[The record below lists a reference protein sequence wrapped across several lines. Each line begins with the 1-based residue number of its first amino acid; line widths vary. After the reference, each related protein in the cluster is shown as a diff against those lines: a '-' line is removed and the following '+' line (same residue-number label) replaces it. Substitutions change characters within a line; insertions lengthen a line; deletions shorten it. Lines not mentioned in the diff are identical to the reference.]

1 MVNLLTSRMKPTG
14 AHRPAPDRIGLDLI
28 AIDGPAGVGKST
40 VAKQLAERLHYYFL
54 SSGMVYRAIAWH
66 LIQQGWRPGA
76 GLPAAVELE
85 QKLDALEV
93 RVAAGGKILANGRDV
108 TVALRSE
115 AVSEAASIL
124 SALPAVRERSNRVQR
139 DTVAAI
145 GNSGA
150 YPGVILE
157 GRDIGTVVFPQA
169 RHKFFLTAREEIR
182 AERRFA
188 EQRAAHPELTLNAV
202 RDAMQE
208 RDARDSG
215 RAIAPLVPA
224 PDARRVDT
232 SDLTL
237 EQVLER
243 IVTDLKTPRPVV

>member
-1 MVNLLTSRMKPTG
+1 MKPTG
-14 AHRPAPDRIGLDLI
+14 ADRAARNPIALDLI

-40 VAKQLAERLHYYFL
+40 VAKRLAERLRYYFL

-66 LIQQGWRPGA
+66 LMQQGWRTGD
-76 GLPAAVELE
+76 GLPAAADLE
-85 QKLDALEV
+85 SKLDALEV

-108 TVALRSE
+108 TEALRSE
-115 AVSEAASIL
+115 AVSDAASIL
-124 SALPAVRERSNRVQR
+124 SALPAVRERSNQVQR

-145 GNSGA
+145 GSSGV

-188 EQRAAHPELTLNAV
+188 EQRAAHPELTLDAV
-202 RDAMQE
+202 RDAMRE

-215 RAIAPLVPA
+215 RAVAPLVPA

-243 IVTDLKTPRPVV
+243 IVADLRTPRPVV